1 MIMSERDARGPEE
14 EMKMTKADAI
24 ALEEYRRAHVP
35 LYNDQKLKLGVFG
48 INCSYGVNISHA
60 PTTYKVTWEHTS
72 EIVKRADAMGFELA
86 LPVARWRG
94 FGGTTDF
101 NGESFETYSW
111 AAGLAQATKTIMVA
125 ATSHVPTVHPIVA
138 AKQATTIDHISNGRF
153 ALNLV
158 MGWFTPEMEM
168 FQGSQR
174 AHDDRYR
181 YGAEWLGIVK
191 RLWTE
196 EEPFDFESADFHIK
210 QAQAHPKPIQK
221 PHPVLINAGHSPAA
235 TEFSA
240 REVDFSFVGFDSIDQ
255 VKAVAAR
262 MRAKA
267 RADYQRDIGVCTSAL
282 IVCRETE
289 AEARQVYRSIIE
301 HGDWVAAGNLM
312 KVLGIESQSFN
323 NRIDK
328 HRERIVAGWGTNPI
342 IGTPEQVTAQLRR
355 GLGRRHRRR
364 RVRLPRLQRGA
375 EIFRQCGDAAA
386 APGGAAE
393 VAGFAWSQTE
403 SVYCPR
409 SVIPSAARDLYR
421 SA

>member
-1 MIMSERDARGPEE
+1 
-14 EMKMTKADAI
+14 MTRAEAI
-24 ALEEYRRAHVP
+24 ALEEFRRAHVP

-72 EIVKRADAMGFELA
+72 EIVRRADAMGFELA

-101 NGESFETYSW
+101 NGELFETYTW
-111 AAGLAQATKTIMVA
+111 AAGLAQATKNIMVA

-168 FQGSQR
+168 FQGTQR

-181 YGAEWLGIVK
+181 YGAEWLTVVK

-196 EEPFDFESADFHIK
+196 EAPFDFETADFHIR

-221 PHPVLINAGHSPAA
+221 PYPRPDQRRSFAGGQGLLRSRGRLQLRRLRQRRAV
-235 TEFSA
+235 
-240 REVDFSFVGFDSIDQ
+240 R
-255 VKAVAAR
+255 AVAAR
-262 MRAKA
+262 VRELA
-267 RADYQRDIGVCTSAL
+267 RTEYRRDIGVCTSAL
-282 IVCRETE
+282 VVCRETE

-301 HGDWVAAGNLM
+301 HGDRVAADNLM

-323 NRIDK
+323 ERIDK
-328 HRERIVAGWGTNPI
+328 YRERVVAGWGTNPI
-342 IGTPEQVTAQLRR
+342 IGTPEQVTAQL
-355 GLGRRHRRR
+355 
-364 RVRLPRLQRGA
+364 
-375 EIFRQCGDAAA
+375 
-386 APGGAAE
+386 AE
-393 VAGFAWSQTE
+393 V
-403 SVYCPR
+403 
-409 SVIPSAARDLYR
+409 SAAGVDGVVFGFLDYNEELKYFD
-421 SA
+421 SAVMPLLRQAGLRK